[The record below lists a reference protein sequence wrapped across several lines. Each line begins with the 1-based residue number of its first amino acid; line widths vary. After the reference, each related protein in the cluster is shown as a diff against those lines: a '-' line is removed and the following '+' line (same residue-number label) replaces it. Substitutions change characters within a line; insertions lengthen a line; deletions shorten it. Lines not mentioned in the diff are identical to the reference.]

1 MNIELDSAV
10 RRRADSRCEYCLVPA
25 SADNLPFQI
34 DHIIAKKHAG
44 ETVLDNLALSCFQC
58 NVYKGPNIATIDR
71 ESNELTRLFNP
82 RRDVWREH
90 FSLLSDG
97 VIVGKTAVGR
107 GTVLVLNMNELGAV
121 QLRFLL
127 MQNGT
132 IDLGM
137 TR

>member
-1 MNIELDSAV
+1 MNSIALYAV
-10 RRRADSRCEYCLVPA
+10 AQTVAVSIA
-25 SADNLPFQI
+25 SCRHLP
-34 DHIIAKKHAG
+34 
-44 ETVLDNLALSCFQC
+44 
-58 NVYKGPNIATIDR
+58 TIFLR
-71 ESNELTRLFNP
+71 
-82 RRDVWREH
+82 REH

-107 GTVLVLNMNELGAV
+107 GTVLVLNMDELGAV